1 MIDVLIKRVQIPT
14 FSRLGRS
21 EHYGCTVEQAV
32 LPQVHLDEVEIL
44 LQQLGLLSR
53 LVNDV
58 DLVADDDYRYSQVH
72 F

>member
-1 MIDVLIKRVQIPT
+1 M
-14 FSRLGRS
+14 
-21 EHYGCTVEQAV
+21 

-58 DLVADDDYRYSQVH
+58 DLVADNDYRYSQVH